1 VATYHCGG
9 SFRDPCG
16 FIFQQNGA
24 LYRQINQCYQDE
36 YDALMSSPLYEE
48 LTTSKRLIPHAEV
61 AAAPEAPTVVY
72 KVIQPVAIPF
82 ISYPYEWSFSQLKH
96 AALLTLSIQQTA
108 MTSGMS
114 LKDAS
119 AYNVQFYQGQPIF
132 IDTLSFECYREGE
145 PWVAYRQFCQHFLA
159 PLALMA
165 YTDIRLSQLL
175 RVHIDGIPLDLT
187 RKLLPRRT
195 LLRFPLLL
203 HLHLHA
209 ASFSHFA
216 KKSDKVAARH
226 NVSRQA
232 LLGLIDSLASGI
244 RGLRWR
250 PAGTE
255 WAEYYQDTNYSTE
268 AFQQKHEFVAACV
281 DEFTPANVWDVG
293 ANTGEFSR
301 LATARRIPTVAFDS
315 DHAAVEQAYLAAR
328 KSGDT
333 CLLPL
338 LLDLTNPSPAQGWH
352 HQERQSLQDRAP
364 VDMAFA
370 LALIHHLAI
379 GNNVP
384 FPQIARFFSAICRS
398 LIIEFV
404 PKTDTQVQRLLVTR
418 KDIFDNY
425 TQEHF
430 EAAFEQ
436 EFIIKRVQPIRNSQR
451 ILYLMTAKGLSS

>member
-1 VATYHCGG
+1 MPQRDS
-9 SFRDPCG
+9 SFRDPSG
-16 FIFQQNGA
+16 FVFQRNRT
-24 LYRQINQCYQDE
+24 LYRQINRSYREE
-36 YDALMSSPLYEE
+36 YDALMSSLLYEE
-48 LTTSKRLIPHAEV
+48 LVASKRLIPHIETRLEPEDPAV
-61 AAAPEAPTVVY
+61 AY

-82 ISYPYEWSFSQLKH
+82 ISYPYEWAFSQLKH
-96 AALLTLSIQQTA
+96 AALLTLNIQQTA
-108 MTSGMS
+108 MKYGMS

-119 AYNVQFYQGQPIF
+119 AYNIQFYQGQPIF
-132 IDTLSFECYREGE
+132 IDTLSFERYREGE

-175 RVHIDGIPLDLT
+175 RVYIDGIPLDLA

-195 LLRFPLLL
+195 LFRFSLLL

-216 KKSDKVAARH
+216 KKTETVSTRSVM
-226 NVSRQA
+226 SRQA
-232 LLGLIDSLASGI
+232 MLGLIDSLASGI

-255 WAEYYQDTNYSTE
+255 WAEYYHDTNYSTG
-268 AFQQKHEFVAACV
+268 AFQQKHEFVAACL
-281 DEFTPANVWDVG
+281 DELQPANVWDIG

-301 LATARRIPTVAFDS
+301 LASARQIPTVAFDS
-315 DHAAVEQAYLAAR
+315 DPAAVEQAYLTAR

-333 CLLPL
+333 YLLPL

-364 VDMAFA
+364 ADLAFA

-384 FPQIARFFSAICRS
+384 FRQIARFFSAICRA

-404 PKTDTQVQRLLVTR
+404 PKTDSQVQRLLITR
-418 KDIFDNY
+418 KDVFDDY
-425 TQEHF
+425 TQE
-430 EAAFEQ
+430 AFERAFQ
-436 EFIIKRVQPIRNSQR
+436 ERFHIKHSIQMQESERR
-451 ILYLMTAKGLSS
+451 LYLITVR

>member
-1 VATYHCGG
+1 MATYHCGS

-16 FIFQQNGA
+16 FLFQRNGA
-24 LYRQINQCYQDE
+24 LYRQINQCYRDE
-36 YDALMSSPLYEE
+36 YDTLMSSPLYEE
-48 LTTSKRLIPHAEV
+48 LTASKRLIPHTEV
-61 AAAPEAPTVVY
+61 TIAPEVPSVAY
-72 KVIQPVAIPF
+72 KVIQPVVVPL

-96 AALLTLSIQQTA
+96 AALLTLNIQQTA
-108 MTSGMS
+108 MTYGMS

-132 IDTLSFECYREGE
+132 IDTLSFERYREGE

-175 RVHIDGIPLDLT
+175 RVYIDGMPLDLA

-216 KKSDKVAARH
+216 KKAEKVAVRH
-226 NVSRQA
+226 KVSRQA
-232 LLGLIDSLASGI
+232 LLGLLDSLASGI
-244 RGLRWR
+244 RSLRWR

-255 WAEYYQDTNYSTE
+255 WADYYQDTNYSTE

-281 DEFTPANVWDVG
+281 DELQPATVWDIG

-301 LATARRIPTVAFDS
+301 LASARKILTVAFDS
-315 DHAAVEQAYLAAR
+315 DPAAVEQAYLAVR
-328 KSGDT
+328 KSGDA

-338 LLDLTNPSPAQGWH
+338 LLDLTNPSPALGWH

-364 VDMAFA
+364 VDLAFA

-384 FPQIARFFSAICRS
+384 FRQIARFFSAIGRS

-404 PKTDTQVQRLLVTR
+404 PKTDSQVQRLLVTR
-418 KDIFDNY
+418 KDVFDDY
-425 TQEHF
+425 TQE
-430 EAAFEQ
+430 AFECAFQ
-436 EFIIKRVQPIRNSQR
+436 EMFFIQKSIQIQESERR
-451 ILYLMTAKGLSS
+451 LYLMTLR